1 MPRVLQELPAST
13 RTKVGREEK
22 YPFDEWFDGNVYEL
36 VEGEDFEAKRS
47 TLATVIHNAA
57 TKRELIVATRMTK
70 DGLAIQARP
79 LTEDDRKRRENMRKT
94 REANKAEAAKLAAQD
109 GNGSA
114 S

>member
-1 MPRVLQELPAST
+1 MPRVLEELPRAARGAGS
-13 RTKVGREEK
+13 GRVEK

-57 TKRELIVATRMTK
+57 TKRDLIVATRMTQ

-79 LTEDDRKRRENMRKT
+79 LTKEDKKRREEMAKR
-94 REANKAEAAKLAAQD
+94 REARKAEANAET
-109 GNGSA
+109 NGS